1 MYNSKIPHQELT
13 YKIIGCAM
21 RVHSRTQR
29 GLREKHY
36 QRALTLEMQQVGL
49 TVEEEYCKEVYDGE
63 NWIGRLYRDHWVD
76 NCIVVE
82 DKAVSRK
89 IEGKDIAQIVAYLS
103 ITNAEVGLFLNFGR
117 SRLEYHRI
125 LPPKSVQDWRKSI
138 QPYLWQPRY

>member
-1 MYNSKIPHQELT
+1 MHNSKIPHQELT

-36 QRALTLEMQQVGL
+36 QRALTLEMRQAGL
-49 TVEEEYCKEVYDGE
+49 TVEEEHSREVYYEE
-63 NWIGRLYRDHWVD
+63 NWIGILYLDHWVN

-125 LPPKSVQDWRKSI
+125 LPPKSVLDWRKNI